1 MSRMFKAFC
10 LWLLVAAFAASP
22 ARAVPAPMSE
32 QELAEKSDIIALVRV
47 ISVTCT
53 SVVTDKATGE
63 ELPNYLARLLI
74 VEAKKGNVAVGDEVL
89 VTWHAVSTKIV
100 GPWTVNYYPG
110 EEVWTHLKK
119 RDVGVAYASTWLN
132 AKGDVVKAPES
143 TALPTKPG
151 ETLAP
156 AKSHEPTQRV
166 PL

>member
-1 MSRMFKAFC
+1 MPRMFKALG
-10 LWLLVAAFAASP
+10 LWLLVAFAAP
-22 ARAVPAPMSE
+22 AQALPAPMSE

-47 ISVTCT
+47 LSVTCT
-53 SVVTDKATGE
+53 SVVTDKETGE

-74 VEAKKGNVAVGDEVL
+74 VEAKKGHVAEGDEVL

-110 EEVWTHLKK
+110 EEVWTHLVK
-119 RDVGVAYASTWLN
+119 RDRGVAYASTWLN
-132 AKGDVVKAPES
+132 AKGDVVKPPEG

-151 ETLAP
+151 ETLLP
-156 AKSHEPTQRV
+156 AKSREPTQRL